1 MAGLAQL
8 TFLDMS
14 NNQLQL
20 DHNIYPPGVFSP
32 LTSLHEL
39 RLIDNDDRLEGVYP
53 NNVFTPLSRL
63 QTMSI
68 DTFSDTEFGDYF
80 RAYAWRLFKN
90 LESLETLDLSYN
102 NFMNVDPHMLRAQ
115 RRLMKLNMAGNR
127 LQSLSVDL
135 EPHEDLELLDL
146 SHNMLPTLL
155 PHERQVLDTLA
166 ATHDVT
172 LLLRDNSLLCACSN
186 LDFVRWLWTT
196 SVQLDGDGSS
206 ARNYTCVTDTGE
218 VSDTHT
224 VMMQYD
230 FHWRRCVGQ
239 QVLGAVTAAFLLQML
254 ALVIVYVVSR
264 SWTHLRYAWK
274 VMKRLRL
281 PHREHFRRD
290 AYVGYADADW
300 VFACLMLPA
309 CLEERH
315 GVSLLLRD
323 REELPGSIRAESIVE
338 HIDDSWKVMLLV
350 TRDFARDEWAC
361 GFTVQQAQRSITDTM
376 PDRVIVVF
384 MEDPARLPPMASLER
399 LLRMVPERNVM
410 YVHKDTPPHD
420 PQWDRLAM
428 AITGGASIWPCTTE
442 MHEDGLHVDCAR
454 RQLASLPFTWPD
466 DVVWLDMSHNKL
478 SGITRL
484 SHLRLSRLR
493 HLDLSHNQLHDTL
506 ANHTFAAL
514 HQLQWLSLHDNRLQ
528 GLQAGAMAGLGQLTF
543 LDMSNNQLQLD
554 HNTYPPG
561 VFSPLTSLQELGL
574 VGNDDRREGEY
585 PDNVFTPLTSLRVL
599 SIDTFSMTDFG
610 SAFKGLSLKTLRLDK
625 KCKIRN
631 FFRKRAWRLF
641 KDLKSLETLDLSY
654 NNFIYVD
661 PYMLR
666 AQRHLKKL
674 NMAGNRLQSLS
685 VDLEPH
691 EDLELLDL
699 SHNMLPMLL
708 PHERQALDTLAATN
722 NFSLFLFGN
731 PLLCACSDLD
741 FVRWLWTTSIQLDG
755 DGSSARNYTCVTD
768 TGEVSD
774 THSVMMQYD
783 FHWRRCVGQQVLGA
797 VTAAFLLQML
807 ALVIVYVVSRSWT
820 HLRYAWKVMKRL
832 RLPRREHFRRD
843 AYVGYA
849 DADWEFACLMLP
861 ACLEERH
868 GVSLLLRDR
877 EELPGSIRAESIV
890 EHIDDSWKVLLLVTR
905 DFARD
910 EWACGFTVQQ
920 AQCSITDTM
929 PDRVIVVF
937 MEDPARLP
945 PMASLER
952 LLRMVPERNVMYVHK
967 DTPPH
972 DPQWDRLAMA
982 ITGGAAHRE

>member
-1 MAGLAQL
+1 MVTSRITNRSCSFKMHEDALHVDCSRRQLTSLPVTWSADVVWLDFSHNHLSFLTHLSHPHLTHLRHLDLSHNQLHGTLANHTFAALHQLQWLSLHDNRLQGLQAGAMAGLAQL
-8 TFLDMS
+8 TFLEMS

-20 DHNIYPPGVFSP
+20 DHNTYPPGVFSP
-32 LTSLHEL
+32 LTSLLEL
-39 RLIDNDDRLEGVYP
+39 RLIDNDDRLEGEYP

-68 DTFSDTEFGDYF
+68 DTFSDTEFGSAFEGLVHIRTLHFGDHCKLKSFQNSTLAAFRNSSLEEIYLNANGLTAIETCAFCSLPHLKVLSVTNAFVALTVALEALYGLQYQTMELVDFSGVQSIASPVIIDKINTRYAKNICLSRINISNAYIIRVTSTAIFDPTSLFMICLQDFDISQNKLVGDRTAFLKILFLYKRLERMDLSTQFVYSIQKAGWGLGETRMQTFQELWTHNFTNLSIQVPDNLTFINISTALQRWGLQYNRISIKGADNMKTLDISYSWMPRCYGTPMGLTALETLDMSGNYCYNVSDSIFDHMPTLRHLRLSHFHINRDYF

-115 RRLMKLNMAGNR
+115 RHLMKLNMAGNR

-384 MEDPARLPPMASLER
+384 MDDPARLPPMASLER

-410 YVHKDTPPHD
+410 YVHKDT
-420 PQWDRLAM
+420 
-428 AITGGASIWPCTTE
+428 S
-442 MHEDGLHVDCAR
+442 
-454 RQLASLPFTWPD
+454 
-466 DVVWLDMSHNKL
+466 
-478 SGITRL
+478 
-484 SHLRLSRLR
+484 
-493 HLDLSHNQLHDTL
+493 
-506 ANHTFAAL
+506 
-514 HQLQWLSLHDNRLQ
+514 
-528 GLQAGAMAGLGQLTF
+528 
-543 LDMSNNQLQLD
+543 
-554 HNTYPPG
+554 
-561 VFSPLTSLQELGL
+561 
-574 VGNDDRREGEY
+574 
-585 PDNVFTPLTSLRVL
+585 
-599 SIDTFSMTDFG
+599 
-610 SAFKGLSLKTLRLDK
+610 
-625 KCKIRN
+625 
-631 FFRKRAWRLF
+631 
-641 KDLKSLETLDLSY
+641 
-654 NNFIYVD
+654 
-661 PYMLR
+661 
-666 AQRHLKKL
+666 
-674 NMAGNRLQSLS
+674 
-685 VDLEPH
+685 
-691 EDLELLDL
+691 
-699 SHNMLPMLL
+699 
-708 PHERQALDTLAATN
+708 
-722 NFSLFLFGN
+722 
-731 PLLCACSDLD
+731 
-741 FVRWLWTTSIQLDG
+741 
-755 DGSSARNYTCVTD
+755 
-768 TGEVSD
+768 
-774 THSVMMQYD
+774 
-783 FHWRRCVGQQVLGA
+783 
-797 VTAAFLLQML
+797 
-807 ALVIVYVVSRSWT
+807 
-820 HLRYAWKVMKRL
+820 
-832 RLPRREHFRRD
+832 
-843 AYVGYA
+843 
-849 DADWEFACLMLP
+849 
-861 ACLEERH
+861 
-868 GVSLLLRDR
+868 
-877 EELPGSIRAESIV
+877 
-890 EHIDDSWKVLLLVTR
+890 
-905 DFARD
+905 
-910 EWACGFTVQQ
+910 
-920 AQCSITDTM
+920 
-929 PDRVIVVF
+929 
-937 MEDPARLP
+937 
-945 PMASLER
+945 
-952 LLRMVPERNVMYVHK
+952 
-967 DTPPH
+967 PH

-982 ITGGAAHRE
+982 ITGGAAYRE

>member
-1 MAGLAQL
+1 MSRVHEDGNTCQAMLLAA
-8 TFLDMS
+8 
-14 NNQLQL
+14 
-20 DHNIYPPGVFSP
+20 
-32 LTSLHEL
+32 LTSLM
-39 RLIDNDDRLEGVYP
+39 VCP
-53 NNVFTPLSRL
+53 S
-63 QTMSI
+63 TM
-68 DTFSDTEFGDYF
+68 
-80 RAYAWRLFKN
+80 A
-90 LESLETLDLSYN
+90 
-102 NFMNVDPHMLRAQ
+102 
-115 RRLMKLNMAGNR
+115 
-127 LQSLSVDL
+127 
-135 EPHEDLELLDL
+135 
-146 SHNMLPTLL
+146 
-155 PHERQVLDTLA
+155 
-166 ATHDVT
+166 
-172 LLLRDNSLLCACSN
+172 
-186 LDFVRWLWTT
+186 
-196 SVQLDGDGSS
+196 
-206 ARNYTCVTDTGE
+206 
-218 VSDTHT
+218 
-224 VMMQYD
+224 
-230 FHWRRCVGQ
+230 
-239 QVLGAVTAAFLLQML
+239 
-254 ALVIVYVVSR
+254 
-264 SWTHLRYAWK
+264 
-274 VMKRLRL
+274 
-281 PHREHFRRD
+281 
-290 AYVGYADADW
+290 
-300 VFACLMLPA
+300 
-309 CLEERH
+309 
-315 GVSLLLRD
+315 
-323 REELPGSIRAESIVE
+323 
-338 HIDDSWKVMLLV
+338 
-350 TRDFARDEWAC
+350 
-361 GFTVQQAQRSITDTM
+361 
-376 PDRVIVVF
+376 
-384 MEDPARLPPMASLER
+384 
-399 LLRMVPERNVM
+399 
-410 YVHKDTPPHD
+410 
-420 PQWDRLAM
+420 
-428 AITGGASIWPCTTE
+428 GASIWPCTTE

-625 KCKIRN
+625 KCKIRYLRNSTLSAFKNSSLEEIFLRPSYLTFEVCAFCDLPNLKILSITDANFPLPYAVEALYGLQHQTMKKLDFSGLQATNYPVKLDRHTARYVRNICVTSVSVSNTLIERITSDSVFDLDSPLARCLEEIDASKNRLAGDRSAFMKFPMVFKSLRRLEFATQYVYAVEKVGWGLGEDRLFHFSGLWENAASSTFTMRCPENLTVLNVSTALPRWGFSFGENHVLGAGNLKTLDVSYTWMSQCYGSPVGLTALETLDMSGNFCFNVSERMFDFVTTLRHLRLSNFHFDRN

-890 EHIDDSWKVLLLVTR
+890 EHIDDSWKVMLLVTR

-920 AQCSITDTM
+920 AQRSITDTM
-929 PDRVIVVF
+929 PDRVIVVL

-982 ITGGAAHRE
+982 ITGGASHRE